1 MPAYSSPIASKLPK
15 VGTTIFTVMS
25 KLAAEHNAI
34 NLSQGFP
41 DFDCAPKLLELVDK
55 YFHAG
60 LNQYPPSAGIMALRE
75 RVVEKAATLYGTTYD
90 PEHEATIVPGA
101 TYGIFTAISAF
112 VRPGDEVIMFEPT
125 YDSYTPAV
133 EVNGGIPVY
142 VRLQYPDYSIDWQA
156 VQRAITPKTRM
167 IVINTP
173 NNPTTSVFSAE
184 DMRVFEGMLR
194 NTNII
199 VVSDE
204 VYEHLIYDGHQH
216 QSVARFP
223 GLAERSFV
231 VSSFGKTYSVTGW
244 KMGYVL
250 APKELMNEFRKVHQ
264 FNVFVT
270 NGPLQYV
277 LAEYMADPSAYLS
290 LAAFYQQKRDFFLS
304 AVKGSRLRVLP
315 SRGTFFQNFAY
326 DAVSDEKDTDLAV
339 RLTKEKGLAS
349 IPLSAFYHD
358 GHCDKVLR
366 FCFAKSEQTLAQAAE
381 ILRGL

>member
-250 APKELMNEFRKVHQ
+250 APKELMHEFRKVHQ
-264 FNVFVT
+264 YNVFVT

-277 LAEYMADPSAYLS
+277 LAEYMADPAAYLS
-290 LAAFYQQKRDFFLS
+290 LAAFYQQKRDFFL
-304 AVKGSRLRVLP
+304 ANLKGSRFRVLP
-315 SRGTFFQNFAY
+315 SRGTFFQNLAY
-326 DAVSDEKDTDLAV
+326 DGITDEKDTDLAV
-339 RLTKEKGLAS
+339 RLTREKGLAS

-366 FCFAKSEQTLAQAAE
+366 FCFAKSEATLAKAAA
-381 ILRGL
+381 ILREI